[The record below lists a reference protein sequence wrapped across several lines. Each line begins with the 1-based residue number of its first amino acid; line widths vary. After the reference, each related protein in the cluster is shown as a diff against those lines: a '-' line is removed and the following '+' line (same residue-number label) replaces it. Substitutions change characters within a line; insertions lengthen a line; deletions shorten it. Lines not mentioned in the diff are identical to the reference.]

1 MRDHSRVSS
10 ITSTPTPP
18 PPLPPHIERGRWRRE
33 SGAACRTL
41 DVERAAFWDAHRFKY
56 YDACRQM
63 IDITDCRDLP
73 SLQALVFMI
82 LFLQSS
88 ARLTTCYSYIGI
100 ALRSALR
107 MGLHRSVARDFNPI
121 ERETRKQ
128 VFWVIRKL
136 DMYVGAMLGLPKS
149 LSDKDID
156 QEYPAEVDDEYI
168 TEHGILPMPEGKV
181 SLVAGANAQ
190 NDLVRV
196 LTKVIKYIYPI
207 KGFEKRRDGPDKR
220 SYVVSY
226 ARVREIEQDL
236 QAWMDGLPEC
246 LRACESS
253 SPEHSRLVIVYPFF
267 DVAGLL

>member
-1 MRDHSRVSS
+1 MRHHSRVSPIS
-10 ITSTPTPP
+10 RTPG
-18 PPLPPHIERGRWRRE
+18 ESGKVGRGD
-33 SGAACRTL
+33 GAACRTL
-41 DVERAAFWDAHRFKY
+41 DIERAAFRRARTHRFKY
-56 YDACRQM
+56 YDAGRQM

-73 SLQALVFMI
+73 SLQALIFMI

-128 VFWVIRKL
+128 VFWVIHKL
-136 DMYVGAMLGLPKS
+136 DMYVGAMLGMPKS

-168 TEHGILPMPEGKV
+168 TEHGILPMPEGTV

-207 KGFEKRRDGPDKR
+207 KGSEKRRVGPDKR

-236 QAWMDGLPEC
+236 QAWMNGLPDY
-246 LRACESS
+246 LLARESP
-253 SPEHSRLVIVYPFF
+253 SPEHSRSVIISPSLPPPPPPPSPSLV
-267 DVAGLL
+267 